1 MENSVFPAR
10 TAVFDPCL
18 SVYKSGDECLDFLV
32 DWKSKSLWIFTGEGK
47 FFSFSWKSILFV
59 FLGGC
64 PVPDFTQRAGI
75 LAIIAC

>member
-10 TAVFDPCL
+10 TAVFDPYL

-59 FLGGC
+59 FWAD
-64 PVPDFTQRAGI
+64 VQSQI
-75 LAIIAC
+75 LPKGQEF

>member
-18 SVYKSGDECLDFLV
+18 SVYKSGDECPDFLV

-59 FLGGC
+59 FWAD
-64 PVPDFTQRAGI
+64 VQSQI
-75 LAIIAC
+75 LPKGQEF